1 MNTGLNEPLARL
13 QQVQT
18 SLQQLKASRQAH
30 ATHAVLSIAGH
41 LPLPLQHLALN
52 MFTDKGTMVI
62 SNLEGPSSERAL
74 AGQRMTDL
82 LFWVPQTG
90 NIGLGMSIVSY
101 AGKIRFGLFADQK
114 LVRQPQRMMALCC
127 DHFRKLAQ
135 AISHPQA
142 QPQSVGICSPQLAGA

>member
-1 MNTGLNEPLARL
+1 
-13 QQVQT
+13 
-18 SLQQLKASRQAH
+18 
-30 ATHAVLSIAGH
+30 
-41 LPLPLQHLALN
+41 
-52 MFTDKGTMVI
+52 
-62 SNLEGPSSERAL
+62 
-74 AGQRMTDL
+74 
-82 LFWVPQTG
+82 VPQTG

-142 QPQSVGICSPQLAGA
+142 QPQTVSISLPQLAGI